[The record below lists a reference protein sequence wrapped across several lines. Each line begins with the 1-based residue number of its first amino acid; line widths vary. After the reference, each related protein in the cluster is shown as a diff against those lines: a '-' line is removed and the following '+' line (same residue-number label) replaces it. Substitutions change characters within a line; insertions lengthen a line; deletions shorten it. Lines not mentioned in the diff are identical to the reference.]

1 MSLLR
6 FSAVTQVGLALALL
20 SMTAC
25 HPVDWVKQRF
35 LRKMDKAGYVQKTVV
50 LGPDTVTYWDNHS
63 QKPVLIL
70 AHGFGGGGTWS
81 WTKQFLELGQ
91 HFRVLSPDF
100 LWFQDSFSSE
110 PDYSLAHQAKMLAAL
125 LAHLNIDKAHIL
137 GTSYG
142 GLVAY
147 RLALLAPEK
156 VDRIIFAA
164 SPGPDYNA
172 QDYEAMC
179 DRLGIE
185 HLGEL
190 LLVDDAEDFQF
201 LVDSIY
207 YEPKWMPTWAQ
218 KKVVAQHYARHRTER
233 GKLLNQVIQGAV
245 AFGEFRFAHW
255 SSRFDFVR
263 RRGFVVSSFAGQTL
277 SGLPREKRRLQSNS
291 KGAARGAIERPE
303 LFNRHVL
310 SFLGAP

>member
-1 MSLLR
+1 M
-6 FSAVTQVGLALALL
+6 ALALL

-233 GKLLNQVIQGAV
+233 GKLLNQVIQGRSRLVNSSSPIGHRVLILYGEADLLFPPSLGRRYQAYLGKNADFKVIPKARHV
-245 AFGEFRFAHW
+245 A
-255 SSRFDFVR
+255 
-263 RRGFVVSSFAGQTL
+263 Q
-277 SGLPREKRRLQSNS
+277 
-291 KGAARGAIERPE
+291 IERPE

-310 SFLGAP
+310 NFLGAP